1 MFQHLKNYDS
11 HLIMEELGKFNV
23 KRSVIPNAL
32 EKCMSSTLNN
42 NLNFNRSFQFLSS
55 STDSLVK
62 NLSIDD
68 FKYLS
73 HEFDNNGLDLV
84 KQKGCCLYEYISD
97 FEKFKEELPSK
108 KSFIDR

>member
-1 MFQHLKNYDS
+1 
-11 HLIMEELGKFNV
+11 MEELGKFNV

-32 EKCMSSTLNN
+32 EKCMSSTINN
-42 NLNFNRSFQFLSS
+42 NLNFNRRFQFLSS
-55 STDSLVK
+55 SIDRLVK

-84 KQKGCCLYEYISD
+84 KQKGCFPYEYISD

-108 KSFIDR
+108 KSFINR